1 MSFINLAYYDFPIQS
16 VNFTTNTFMENQEAK
31 ELPEQKKKLDKDKRI
46 LEAKENQYINEQ
58 ISKQRKNNNRLRML
72 IGKAL
77 MKYINE
83 GDDNEKLSRKEVLAS
98 ILNRYTAYEPDR
110 TFLIEQGYL
119 DL

>member
-1 MSFINLAYYDFPIQS
+1 
-16 VNFTTNTFMENQEAK
+16 MENQEAK
-31 ELPEQKKKLDKDKRI
+31 ELSEQKEKLKKDKKI
-46 LEAKENQYINEQ
+46 LEAKENEYIN
-58 ISKQRKNNNRLRML
+58 KQRSNMRKNNNRLRML

-77 MKYINE
+77 MKYIDE
-83 GDDNEKLSRKEVLAS
+83 DDEKFSRKKVLAS

>member
-1 MSFINLAYYDFPIQS
+1 
-16 VNFTTNTFMENQEAK
+16 
-31 ELPEQKKKLDKDKRI
+31 
-46 LEAKENQYINEQ
+46 
-58 ISKQRKNNNRLRML
+58 ML

-98 ILNRYTAYEPDR
+98 ILNCYTAYEPDR